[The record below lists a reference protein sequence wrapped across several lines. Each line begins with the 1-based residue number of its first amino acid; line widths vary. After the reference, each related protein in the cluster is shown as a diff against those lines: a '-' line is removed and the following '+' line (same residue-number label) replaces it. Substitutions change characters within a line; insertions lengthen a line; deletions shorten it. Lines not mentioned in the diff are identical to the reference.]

1 MSAYGIEIRTT
12 SGEIAFTTADNIMT
26 YYDQGSFT
34 ITHGSSTSS
43 SISVSGLTNS
53 SLFHVFV
60 LGNSA
65 NTFEDPA
72 IGTVTK
78 SNGSFTFQRQTSS
91 GGADTIGTAS
101 FVYTV
106 IKTA

>member
-1 MSAYGIEIRTT
+1 MSSYGLEIRTT
-12 SGEIAFTTADNIMT
+12 NGNVAFTTEDNLMT

-43 SISVSGLTNS
+43 SISVSGLTNT

-60 LGNSA
+60 LENAA
-65 NTFEDPA
+65 NVFENPA
-72 IGTVTK
+72 VGTVTK
-78 SNGSFTFQRQTSS
+78 SNGSFTFQRS
-91 GGADTIGTAS
+91 GTTGTMS
-101 FVYTV
+101 YVYTV